1 MKHVPYSLLLGM
13 SIFLFSCKNETK
25 SEQPE
30 IKIAPVVSQL
40 IDLGEIEEVSFKTK
54 GALKVFHY
62 YIKLKNSLVNTDAVL
77 AAKAS
82 LMLKDVITSIDSQES
97 TITVLEQ
104 ISISSDIQEQR
115 EKFVIVTAIVEKLLE
130 NSVAKG
136 SFFKQYCPMAFNNTG
151 AYWLSNSKEIRNPY
165 FGSKMLKCG
174 RVDKEIN

>member
-1 MKHVPYSLLLGM
+1 M

-82 LMLKDVITSIDSQES
+82 LMLKDVITSIKHD
-97 TITVLEQ
+97 
-104 ISISSDIQEQR
+104 
-115 EKFVIVTAIVEKLLE
+115 KH
-130 NSVAKG
+130 
-136 SFFKQYCPMAFNNTG
+136 FN
-151 AYWLSNSKEIRNPY
+151 
-165 FGSKMLKCG
+165 
-174 RVDKEIN
+174 